1 MRQITIR
8 SNEAG
13 QRLDKFLQK
22 YMKEAPASFFYKMM
36 RKKNILLNGKKCA
49 GSEKLVQGDCIR
61 LYLAQETL
69 EKFGAPAAGKTDLS
83 PYEKA
88 YKAVGPLPVLWEN
101 EHALAVDKPV
111 GLLSQKARPGD
122 LSLNEW
128 LIGYLLQKGDV
139 FAEELSTFRPSV
151 CNRLDRNTSGIVL
164 CSKSLL
170 GSQELTEAIREKSAR
185 KFYRM
190 LAGGRLEKGGVFEG
204 WERKDTSLN
213 QVRILKTPQKGAQ
226 RIRTRIRPLVTGN
239 LPGVGPV
246 TYAEAEL
253 FTGKTHQI
261 RASLAAMGHP
271 LLGDAKYG
279 RIRTEVLEGYGVLGQ
294 MLHACRVEFD
304 GSLHPDRAGLCGLTL
319 TAPLPQPFER
329 ILAALKDKKDIEV
342 N

>member
-1 MRQITIR
+1 M
-8 SNEAG
+8 
-13 QRLDKFLQK
+13 
-22 YMKEAPASFFYKMM
+22 
-36 RKKNILLNGKKCA
+36 
-49 GSEKLVQGDCIR
+49 
-61 LYLAQETL
+61 
-69 EKFGAPAAGKTDLS
+69 
-83 PYEKA
+83 
-88 YKAVGPLPVLWEN
+88 
-101 EHALAVDKPV
+101 LAV
-111 GLLSQKARPGD
+111 
-122 LSLNEW
+122 
-128 LIGYLLQKGDV
+128 
-139 FAEELSTFRPSV
+139 
-151 CNRLDRNTSGIVL
+151 
-164 CSKSLL
+164 
-170 GSQELTEAIREKSAR
+170 
-185 KFYRM
+185 
-190 LAGGRLEKGGVFEG
+190 GRLEKGGVFEG

-279 RIRTEVLEGYGVLGQ
+279 GIRTEVLEGYGVLGQ